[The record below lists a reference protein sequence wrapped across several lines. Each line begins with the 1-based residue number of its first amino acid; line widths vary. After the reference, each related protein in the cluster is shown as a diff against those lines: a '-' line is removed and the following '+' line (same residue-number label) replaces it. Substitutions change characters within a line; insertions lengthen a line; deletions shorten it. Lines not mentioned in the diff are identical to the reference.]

1 MEIVG
6 ASVYSATGIHANVV
20 TTLANAHVSIFA
32 ISTFD
37 TDYILL
43 KWDKLDAALQALRSK
58 GYKVIEYDR

>member
-1 MEIVG
+1 
-6 ASVYSATGIHANVV
+6 VV
-20 TTLANAHVSIFA
+20 TTLANDHVSIFA